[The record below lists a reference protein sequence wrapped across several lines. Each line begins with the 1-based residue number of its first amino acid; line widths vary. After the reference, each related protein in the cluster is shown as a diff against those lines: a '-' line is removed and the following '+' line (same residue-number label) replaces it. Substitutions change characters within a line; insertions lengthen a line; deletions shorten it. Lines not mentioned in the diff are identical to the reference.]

1 MRHKRLAAAVLAAFM
16 TLILAFPVF
25 ASASM
30 SDTSPGTSSDGGN
43 GIFDLLP
50 GNNSLGIPLNEDAY
64 SSLRYIDVRF
74 PTPYETVATYKFPYS
89 DEFFSQPNNYYS
101 HKFAQGSLGLSVA
114 AFKSKL
120 LNHNDYSNLAA
131 YFTSI
136 GFEKIEAEPFKHTPT
151 ANSVTYAIASKK
163 IGDQTVIA
171 AVCCGFGY
179 EAEWSSNLT
188 IGDGDRHQGFS
199 DAALTVENAL
209 SDYISRNGIGG
220 RITLWMSGYSRAAAI
235 ANLVAGDMTDS
246 GPFQKVYCYAF
257 ATPATTKVVKNY
269 PNIFNIVGKN
279 DPVPAIPFADWGF
292 VRNGTDL
299 YIPTVQMDS
308 GFSGRIEEVNRILH
322 DIDGND
328 FFYNPEFCEQYRTFF
343 DYLYNLIPESSDYYT
358 DLQPGVLQVL
368 ANGSGNNI
376 LALVSRIVTSFTP
389 ENEQEKQEL
398 NDLLDY
404 LEQLVNQY
412 VLQGNRDQIRA
423 GMWNP
428 DFNITQNL
436 TVEHDPDRYVA
447 WMFLSDD
454 PKEIF
459 GQNTNFRQFTVKGKV
474 RLHFYDGNGY
484 VGTVEPNGKKSHD
497 DPDGGPVKDISLM
510 PDFYVRAG
518 NDQLNIDIPCD
529 TDYVISIESEK
540 DQTITYYASTHSV
553 DTVRSY
559 MSNIYSLK
567 TEPGKMYFLY
577 CGTDGRVWGDE
588 VNTDAAV
595 TDAFSG
601 SNLYSPSVILHLQ
614 NINFLHLTISQ
625 ILIVGAALIIFAYS
639 ELLVCATL
647 AFVRIVQGYQR
658 RSVPTIIMHC
668 INAAVFLTL
677 EVLIWYFVPAYPMIK
692 LAAKIISF
700 LFIFSLALVALSE
713 HFHKRNLF
721 ITLGILVFMALSF
734 IFEDRIIPNISWNA
748 VILKSAFYAL
758 LAIAASLT
766 WLGHTRRRAFK
777 IAEVEK
783 KRYDRKMAKAEK
795 AMQKAYDKSEK
806 ATQKYL
812 AKKRK
817 LAKKS
822 EEKS

>member
-1 MRHKRLAAAVLAAFM
+1 MKFKRLAAVFSAVLM

-30 SDTSPGTSSDGGN
+30 TGASQGTSSDGGN

-50 GNNSLGIPLNEDAY
+50 GNNSLGVPLNEDNY
-64 SSLRYIDVRF
+64 SDVKYIDVRF
-74 PTPYETVATYKFPYS
+74 PTPYETAVTYKFPYT
-89 DEFFSQPNNYYS
+89 DEFFSQPNNFYS
-101 HKFAQGSLGLSVA
+101 HKFAQGSLGLAVS
-114 AFKSKL
+114 AFRSKL
-120 LNHNDYSNLAA
+120 VNHNGYSDLAS

-136 GFEKIEAEPFKHTPT
+136 GFGDIEAEAFKHTPT
-151 ANSVTYAIASKK
+151 ANSVTYAIASKE

-171 AVCCGFGY
+171 AICCGFGY

-188 IGDGDRHQGFS
+188 IGDGDRHKGFS
-199 DAALTVENAL
+199 DAAATVENAL
-209 SDYISRNGIGG
+209 TEYISHNNISG

-235 ANLVAGDMTDS
+235 ANLVAADMTDS

-257 ATPATTKVVKNY
+257 ATPATTKSVKDY

-292 VRNGTDL
+292 VRNGHDL
-299 YIPTVQMDS
+299 YIPSVQMDS
-308 GFSGRIEEVNRILH
+308 DFSGKIPDVNKVLN

-328 FFYNPEFCEQYRTFF
+328 FFYNPEFSEQYRTFF
-343 DYLYNLIPESSDYYT
+343 DYLYGLIPESSDYYT
-358 DLQPGVLQVL
+358 DLQPGVLQVM
-368 ANGSGNNI
+368 ANSSSNNI

-389 ENEQEKQEL
+389 ENDLQKQEL

-404 LEQLVNQY
+404 VEQLANQY
-412 VLQGNRDQIRA
+412 VLQGNREQIKA

-436 TVEHDPDRYVA
+436 TIEHDPDRYVA

-454 PKEIF
+454 PQEIF
-459 GQNTNFRQFTVKGKV
+459 GQNTSFRQFTVKGKV
-474 RLHFYDGNGY
+474 RLHFYDENGY

-497 DPDGGPVKDISLM
+497 DPDGGPVKDVSLM
-510 PDFYVRAG
+510 PDFFVRTG

-529 TDYVISIESEK
+529 TQYVVSIESEK

-553 DTVRSY
+553 NTVRSY
-559 MSNIYSLK
+559 MSSIYSLK

-577 CGTDGRVWGDE
+577 FGADGTVWGDE

-601 SNLYSPSVILHLQ
+601 STLYSPSVILHLQ
-614 NINFLHLTISQ
+614 NINFLHLTIGQ
-625 ILIVGAALIIFAYS
+625 IVTFLIILILFAYS
-639 ELLVCATL
+639 ELIVCATL

-658 RSVPTIIMHC
+658 RSVPTIVMHC
-668 INAAVFLTL
+668 INAAVFLAL
-677 EVLIWYFVPAYPMIK
+677 EVGIWYFVPAYPMIR

-721 ITLGILVFMALSF
+721 ITLSILLLMALSF
-734 IFEDRIIPNISWNA
+734 MFEDRLIPNISWNS
-748 VILKSAFYAL
+748 VILKSAFYVL
-758 LAIAASLT
+758 FAIAASLT

-783 KRYDRKMAKAEK
+783 KRYEKKMAKAEK

-812 AKKRK
+812 AKQKK
-817 LAKKS
+817 KNAKKS
-822 EEKS
+822 